1 MNQKARNRNKLF
13 CFWTS
18 EIFYLVDSD
27 SIDDD
32 EKPPQSVLDKL
43 ARPDKRSSQ
52 IRESSNTQKL
62 NTDDIRLCTINRA
75 NPSDTYGFGIDYDEE
90 GNYHSLKLIPGRDNK
105 TSSKNF
111 IFTSTYKTATNSP
124 DLKLS
129 NNTTGKDNKLLDTNF
144 LQKIMSFRMFKTK
157 TLKNHM

>member
-1 MNQKARNRNKLF
+1 MNEKARNRNRLF
-13 CFWTS
+13 CFWTN
-18 EIFYLVDSD
+18 EIFYLVDSE

-32 EKPPQSVLDKL
+32 EKP
-43 ARPDKRSSQ
+43 RSSV
-52 IRESSNTQKL
+52 INKLVPTQNL
-62 NTDDIRLCTINRA
+62 NTNDIRLCTINRA
-75 NPSDTYGFGIDYDEE
+75 NPSDPYGFGIDYDEE
-90 GNYHSLKLIPGRDNK
+90 GKYHSLKLIPGRDNK

-144 LQKIMSFRMFKTK
+144 L
-157 TLKNHM
+157 

>member
-75 NPSDTYGFGIDYDEE
+75 DKKDTYGFSLDYNEE
-90 GNYHSLKLIPGRDNK
+90 KKYHSLKLKSGRDN
-105 TSSKNF
+105 TPSSKNF
-111 IFTSTYKTATNSP
+111 IFTSTYKTAMNRP

-129 NNTTGKDNKLLDTNF
+129 KDRTWKHNKLVDTNF
-144 LQKIMSFRMFKTK
+144 L
-157 TLKNHM
+157 